1 MKEMLTG
8 LRLLIVSIFSIIL
21 ITRQRGYW
29 QGSFAFDT
37 ELDIICWGIVG
48 LFSIWPVFQQFLK
61 TGTLDNLSQASKISL
76 GVLVA
81 TILAVSGMSINRQQ
95 YFNQKSI
102 LKIAKGADFNGVSMD
117 FKADGTYIFNSYSIG
132 ANYLYGSYTIREN
145 HIHLQPDETT
155 KSPISERLLI
165 TAGGNGEKMVVEV
178 DEMGVELERG
188 TRFQVTKDN
197 QLRIGIH

>member
-8 LRLLIVSIFSIIL
+8 LRLLIVSVFGIIL

-61 TGTLDNLSQASKISL
+61 TGTLDNLSQPSKISL

-81 TILAVSGMSINRQQ
+81 TILAVSGISNNRHQ
-95 YFNQKSI
+95 YFNQKST
-102 LKIAKGADFNGVSMD
+102 LKITTDADFNGVTMD
-117 FKADGTYIFNSYSIG
+117 FKADGTYILNSYSIG

-145 HIHLQPDETT
+145 HIHLQPDNPTGT
-155 KSPISERLLI
+155 RISDNLMIVIGENGTQ
-165 TAGGNGEKMVVEV
+165 TAVEV
-178 DEMGVELERG
+178 DGMGKEMANS
-188 TRFQVTKDN
+188 TRFQLIEDN
-197 QLRIGIH
+197 R